1 MDFRPK
7 SNLDEEEVESHMA
20 DINIVP
26 FVDILLVL
34 LVVFMVA
41 APLSMSGIK
50 IKMPSSRAKS
60 AVIDEN
66 RVVLTIDK
74 KGSYYVGKVNITSAK
89 LETKLKAIFEYR
101 KNKDLYIRADKRVVY
116 GKVVSAMGY
125 AKMAGVDK
133 ISMLTK
139 PSK

>member
-74 KGSYYVGKVNITSAK
+74 EGSYYVGKVNITSAK

-101 KNKDLYIRADKRVVY
+101 KNKDLYIRADKRVVQR
-116 GKVVSAMGY
+116 KVVSAMGY